1 MKYGFV
7 LLIMFLIPIS
17 ANAAIAPF
25 ELAITGDR
33 FDSTKTLKLSD
44 VGEGATEINF
54 DFKDTAGNQYN
65 FDLQYKALPDNR
77 SYPTNLD
84 ITIKDQAG
92 EKLGYLFWANNG
104 IDALQRIGV
113 FGLVIDIEGS
123 PVDFRFTFDMKTS
136 GSLRVADLDEER
148 FVQDTLV
155 SKHGFQM
162 IRPVLVPLVSEG
174 LRSQSYALDDHPY
187 SVNYTVLDI
196 DNGQVEFQYNF
207 YRTQGEKEHLLE
219 RIYYHAD
226 SLATLREGMFAGRY
240 FDDVMGN
247 VKLVFYPA
255 LGQTQPS
262 AN

>member
-1 MKYGFV
+1 
-7 LLIMFLIPIS
+7 
-17 ANAAIAPF
+17 
-25 ELAITGDR
+25 
-33 FDSTKTLKLSD
+33 
-44 VGEGATEINF
+44 
-54 DFKDTAGNQYN
+54 
-65 FDLQYKALPDNR
+65 
-77 SYPTNLD
+77 
-84 ITIKDQAG
+84 
-92 EKLGYLFWANNG
+92 
-104 IDALQRIGV
+104 
-113 FGLVIDIEGS
+113 VIDIEGS
-123 PVDFRFTFDMKTS
+123 PVDFRFTFDMKTG

-187 SVNYTVLDI
+187 AVNYTVLDI